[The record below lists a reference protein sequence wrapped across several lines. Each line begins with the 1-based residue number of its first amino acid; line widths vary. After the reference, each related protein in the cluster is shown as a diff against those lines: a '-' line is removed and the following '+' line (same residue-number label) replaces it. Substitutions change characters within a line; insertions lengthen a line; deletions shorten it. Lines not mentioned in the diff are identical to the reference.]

1 VSTGTATLL
10 LFVLL
15 TVVIFAGP
23 PLALGIGFTA
33 LVVAFFLWG
42 PASLN
47 RVATSTMGTMLSTLL
62 LAIPLFILMAKFLER
77 SGLAEDLYDLM
88 YHLLGR
94 RKGGLGVGTVIIC
107 TIFAAMA
114 GVTAAATVSM
124 GLIAL
129 PSMLKR
135 GYDKSLSI
143 GCIMAGG
150 ALGVLIP
157 PSVPFIV
164 YGLVS
169 RISVGKLFAGG
180 IPAGLVLSLLF
191 IIYIIIATRINPSLG
206 PALPPEERLPFRQV
220 AGKFMAL
227 LLPLL
232 IIAAIFGA
240 MFSGAATPTEAS
252 AIGALGA
259 IISASVRGR
268 FSWSLVWES
277 CVETMK
283 ITVMIVWIIATA
295 TWISN
300 VYAAISGP
308 QFVIEIVQNL
318 GANRWIIMA
327 GMQIVLIILGCFMDV
342 SGIIMLTV
350 PVFDPVIRF
359 LGFDPLWFGVLFV
372 VNMEMAYLTPPFGV
386 NLFYMKGIAPPGIT
400 TTDIYRSITPFL
412 LLQLIGLIILMVV
425 PEIILSLPNYLF
437 GG

>member
-1 VSTGTATLL
+1 MSTGASTLL
-10 LFVLL
+10 LFALL
-15 TVVIFAGP
+15 TVLILLGP

-33 LVVAFFLWG
+33 LVVAYFLWG

-47 RVATSTMGTMLSTLL
+47 MVATSTMGTMLSTLL

-88 YHLLGR
+88 YHLFGR
-94 RKGGLGVGTVIIC
+94 MKGGLGVGTVIIC
-107 TIFAAMA
+107 TLFAAMA

-135 GYDKSLSI
+135 GYSKDLSI
-143 GCIMAGG
+143 GCILAGG

-164 YGLVS
+164 YALVS
-169 RISVGKLFAGG
+169 RQSVGKLFAGG
-180 IPAGLVLSLLF
+180 LPAGLVLSLLF
-191 IIYIIIATRINPSLG
+191 IIYIIIATRIKPSWG
-206 PALPPEERLPFRQV
+206 PAIAAEERLPLRKV
-220 AGKFMAL
+220 CSKFMAL
-227 LLPLL
+227 LMPLL

-259 IISASVRGR
+259 IVSATVRGR

-277 CVETMK
+277 CVETMR

-308 QFVIEIVQNL
+308 QFVIDIVEHL
-318 GANRWIIMA
+318 GANRYVILAGIQII
-327 GMQIVLIILGCFMDV
+327 LIILGCFMDV

-386 NLFYMKGIAPPGIT
+386 NLFYMKGIAPPGVT
-400 TTDIYRSITPFL
+400 TTDIYRSIIPFVS
-412 LLQLIGLIILMVV
+412 LQLLGLIILIIV
-425 PEIILSLPNYLF
+425 PQIITFLPNLLF
-437 GG
+437 PG